1 MRIKITATA
10 SVGGYSGSGW
20 GETRGSLAAGRP
32 RCNSI
37 LHLFGEWLFEA
48 ALIGTDLQTVKG
60 SDETTGNSGDYEG
73 GRAEA
78 LGALCRVFC
87 AKKTGEEILP
97 VYLARFYLAVR
108 CTLKQSNA
116 GHNASLP
123 ASLCS
128 VLLNSGE
135 LFRVELDGVNVLVPS
150 VVAALELVLPDKDL
164 QIPAHVSRVELRRAS
179 IYLLMSLVALPL
191 HFHNLPI
198 RELPGRKSDPAGP
211 FTFASLKPR
220 LMNLVMNALQVETDA
235 HNTHMLLG
243 CLLACVQDSAALEQ
257 VDHSSSQQDNADN
270 LTSNLLSSGKHV
282 ANIFGAYFS
291 VLILM

>member
-1 MRIKITATA
+1 M
-10 SVGGYSGSGW
+10 GGYSGSGW
-20 GETRGSLAAGRP
+20 GETRGSLASSRP

-48 ALIGTDLQTVKG
+48 ALIGTDLQSIRGNEEAV
-60 SDETTGNSGDYEG
+60 GNSAVTSGEYEG

-97 VYLARFYLAVR
+97 VYLARFYLVVR
-108 CTLKQSNA
+108 SALKQPPANA
-116 GHNASLP
+116 SATSLP

-135 LFRVELDGVNVLVPS
+135 LFRVELDGVQTLVPF
-150 VVAALELVLPDKDL
+150 VVTALELVLPDKDL
-164 QIPAHVSRVELRRAS
+164 QIPAHVSRTELRRAS
-179 IYLLMSLVALPL
+179 IHLLMSLVALPL

-198 RELPGRKSDPAGP
+198 RDLPGSRNDPTGP
-211 FTFASLKPR
+211 VTFASLKPR

-235 HNTHMLLG
+235 LNTHMLLG

-257 VDHSSSQQDNADN
+257 VDQSPSQQDNADN
-270 LTSNLLSSGKHV
+270 FTSNLLSSGKTL
-282 ANIFGAYFS
+282 AINY
-291 VLILM
+291 